1 MMSAILK
8 VNDLIIQIMKSKIKY
23 SVLLCE
29 KYCSLYKLYPL

>member
-23 SVLLCE
+23 SVLLCG

>member
-23 SVLLCE
+23 IVLFCG